1 MNTTK
6 TAPTT
11 TRLAGPVGAE
21 ALIRRYKETGDP
33 HARELAVADLMP
45 LVYSLCRRYER
56 GAVEWDDLVQVG
68 ALGLVKAIERFDPS
82 RGIAISSFAVP
93 TILGEIKRYF
103 RDRTWSVRPPRD
115 LQERALTVSKTVA
128 KLTAAHGRSPV
139 PAVVAEHLGLS
150 EEDVVEALVASQ
162 GYDSKSLDAPA
173 GGSEDDRDATLGD
186 RLGGR
191 DDELARAEAR
201 ATIDSLLGVLTPRD
215 REVLRLRFEEDLTQ
229 EQIAKR
235 VGVSQMQV
243 SRIIRA
249 SVDRLRAAATS

>member
-1 MNTTK
+1 MTDTITHTT
-6 TAPTT
+6 P
-11 TRLAGPVGAE
+11 RLAPGTGAE
-21 ALIRRYKETGDP
+21 ALIRRYKATGDP
-33 HARELAVADLMP
+33 HCREQAVAELMP

-68 ALGLVKAIERFDPS
+68 ALGLVKAIERFDPA

-103 RDRTWSVRPPRD
+103 RDRTWAVRPPRD
-115 LQERALTVSKTVA
+115 LQERALNVSKVVA
-128 KLTAAHGRSPV
+128 KLTALHGRSPV
-139 PAVVAEHLGLS
+139 PAVVAEHMGLS
-150 EEDVVEALVASQ
+150 EEEVVEALVASQ
-162 GYDSKSLDAPA
+162 GYDAKSLDAP
-173 GGSEDDRDATLGD
+173 SSTDDDRDATLAD

-191 DDELARAEAR
+191 DSELARAEAR
-201 ATIDSLLGVLTPRD
+201 ATIASLLGVLSERD

-229 EQIAKR
+229 EAIAKR

-249 SVDRLRAAATS
+249 SVERLRAAAQAS